1 MQYLIT
7 DAWNGEG
14 YSESDIEILE
24 VDLYPSGIPKTDKLR
39 EKLLKRIIGFGNLK
53 SIEIDESS
61 ITYRID
67 NDCQDAG
74 TFHYE
79 PLTKDIL
86 AVAIFPNVCEH
97 LVIRDQETLENYK
110 SLVREA
116 MQEDDWE
123 FNSKYD
129 DSDIYGYVAH
139 AKGIDESDLILRE
152 V

>member
-1 MQYLIT
+1 MQYLVT
-7 DAWNGEG
+7 DVWNGEG
-14 YSESDIEILE
+14 YSDSDVEIHE
-24 VDLYPSGIPKTDKLR
+24 VDTYPSGHPKTEELQRKLI
-39 EKLLKRIIGFGNLK
+39 E
-53 SIEIDESS
+53 SILDLHNIESIKINDSS
-61 ITYRID
+61 ITYQTN

-74 TFHYE
+74 TFHFE
-79 PLTKDIL
+79 PLTEDIL

-97 LVIRDQETLENYK
+97 EVIRDQETLEEYK

-116 MQEDDWE
+116 MEEDDWE

-139 AKGIDESDLILRE
+139 AMGIDESDLILRE